1 MDFLINSNVFLLIA
15 TIVANL
21 GLGSFIFLKDR
32 KNKVNNSFSVI
43 LFLISLWSF
52 SNLVFIF
59 ARSPE
64 WVLFWRRITPCGGAL
79 LAGYFLYFSLL
90 FPSGKTRIS
99 ALQKLLILGPGYVFA
114 GLSVFSRLLIGSFVF
129 TDIKYPFLGIAD
141 FGPLYKIYS
150 IYLIVYF
157 GWALFNLFVKF
168 TRSEKLERLKIFY
181 VLTGMTLAVIAGIVV
196 SLLLPIFGV
205 SQFFTLGPPFT
216 LIMTG
221 FITYAIIRYRL
232 LGIED
237 FLSRG
242 VNVLLGTAAIITFF
256 SFLFI
261 GRIDLLLPF
270 SLILIQ
276 SVLGFYV
283 LIKNPKN
290 EINLSFAAFCFA
302 LAFWSFSAFM
312 LQHATNIYEVIVWGR
327 YIFVGPILIA
337 YFFLCFTFVFPK
349 RITARFE
356 LKRMLLFAPTL
367 LFLIFTPGTLILK
380 TAVLGASGPIPKWG
394 MLYPFFALYF
404 LAYFLYGIFN
414 LVQKYLRSRGIERTQ
429 IRYVFL
435 GLFLSFLFG
444 IITNLALPALGEA
457 RLLGLG
463 PYFTLFLIG
472 FTMYAILKH
481 RLMSI
486 EVVIQRSA
494 VYGIV
499 TILIM
504 ALYALAVIISETFL
518 RQIMGYSSLLVTAAA
533 ALLIAVLYQPMIRTF
548 QGITD
553 RLFFRGRYDYRKTL
567 QEISQRIASV
577 IKLEELT
584 QLIVSSFIDTMKIS
598 EISFLL
604 VDKEKEHFR
613 SVPISLPRYKK
624 IEIDVESPIVS
635 WLNSAKDVL
644 VRDEIEDEIGRQ
656 EALGEVGNIRKH
668 SMEEV
673 RDEMERIGISVW
685 VPIISKEEMIGII
698 ALGNKLSGDIFSTE
712 DIGLLST
719 LGSQTAVALDNARL
733 YDEVVNMKD
742 YSEEILQSMITG
754 VMTVDTRGKIVTFNS
769 MAERIT
775 GRRRVEVL
783 GKSCEDIWGRRG
795 TIPNV
800 ITNSLKD
807 RCYINF
813 ESSIASPERGLV
825 PVAFTSTV
833 LRDHQQKKIGAL
845 LTIRDL
851 SEVKELEEKVRRAD
865 KLTALAT
872 MAAGMAHE
880 IKNPLSS
887 MKVLSQLLPK
897 KYDDMEFRK
906 KMEEIV
912 PREINRIDRIVE
924 SLLSFARATALTFEK
939 VNVNDLLEENVKYF
953 QDQAEAVDVKIKTD
967 YADLPEI
974 ELDKGQLSQVF
985 SNLMLN
991 AIQAMSEGGE
1001 LKVVTLLGKKIMDQ
1015 LQTVIV
1021 KISDTGHGM
1030 PEETVNKLFDP
1041 FFTTKHGG
1049 TGLGLTISH
1058 NIVDG
1063 HGGYI
1068 DVESKAGKGTTFT
1081 ITLPVSQRLV

>member
-1 MDFLINSNVFLLIA
+1 MLEYLIQVQNFLLLLA
-15 TIVANL
+15 LVLNL
-21 GLGSFIFLKDR
+21 GLSIFIFLKNR
-32 KNKVNNSFSVI
+32 KSEINRSFAAMLFWTAIWVVSLLVFLNIKDINWILMVRRLTPIGASILVGYFLCFAKVFPTGEGACPWYKRLIVLSPGYIFAVLSATTPWMISGFVVGDPHYPFLGKPIFGFLYFIWALYFISYFILAAYI
-43 LFLISLWSF
+43 LFKKLKKSEGRQKLQVWYVLFGTVLAGSVAALLSLLLPLLKIPQFFTVGPLATLILAGFTAYTIVKYRLLQIEDFLTRGLYLFIGLSAAMGTIIFIVIDKTSFILTFFLIFTQSVLGLLIYIRNRKSEVNISYSAFVFSFALWNFCAFQVTQRSIPG
-52 SNLVFIF
+52 LIWADKFIF
-59 ARSPE
+59 VPAS
-64 WVLFWRRITPCGGAL
+64 LL
-79 LAGYFLYFSLL
+79 LAFFLYFSFV
-90 FPSGKTRIS
+90 FPRKGDKFGMFQRVLIFIFPIILS
-99 ALQKLLILGPGYVFA
+99 ALIP
-114 GLSVFSRLLIGSFVF
+114 
-129 TDIKYPFLGIAD
+129 
-141 FGPLYKIYS
+141 
-150 IYLIVYF
+150 
-157 GWALFNLFVKF
+157 FNLIIKD
-168 TRSEKLERLKIFY
+168 
-181 VLTGMTLAVIAGIVV
+181 V
-196 SLLLPIFGV
+196 SITKGTILPIFGQAYPLFV
-205 SQFFTLGPPFT
+205 IYALVYIGLGLYN
-216 LIMTG
+216 LIKHY
-221 FITYAIIRYRL
+221 FSSS
-232 LGIED
+232 GIEK
-237 FLSRG
+237 L
-242 VNVLLGTAAIITFF
+242 
-256 SFLFI
+256 
-261 GRIDLLLPF
+261 
-270 SLILIQ
+270 
-276 SVLGFYV
+276 
-283 LIKNPKN
+283 
-290 EINLSFAAFCFA
+290 
-302 LAFWSFSAFM
+302 
-312 LQHATNIYEVIVWGR
+312 
-327 YIFVGPILIA
+327 
-337 YFFLCFTFVFPK
+337 
-349 RITARFE
+349 
-356 LKRMLLFAPTL
+356 
-367 LFLIFTPGTLILK
+367 
-380 TAVLGASGPIPKWG
+380 
-394 MLYPFFALYF
+394 
-404 LAYFLYGIFN
+404 
-414 LVQKYLRSRGIERTQ
+414 Q

-435 GLFLSFLFG
+435 GMFLSFFAL
-444 IITNLALPALGEA
+444 ILSNLVLPWLGEA
-457 RLLGLG
+457 RLAPFG
-463 PYFTLFLIG
+463 PFFTLFFVL
-472 FTMYAILKH
+472 FTSYAILKH

-486 EVVIQRSA
+486 EIVIQRSA

-518 RQIMGYSSLLVTAAA
+518 RQIMGYSSLIITAAA

-604 VDKEKEHFR
+604 LDREKEHFR
-613 SVPISLPRYKK
+613 SVPISLPRYNK
-624 IEIDVESPIVS
+624 IEIDVDSPIVS
-635 WLNSAKDVL
+635 WLNSAKDIL

-685 VPIISKEEMIGII
+685 VPIISKEELIGII

-742 YSEEILQSMITG
+742 YNEEILQSMITG

-775 GRRRVEVL
+775 GRKRAEVL

-800 ITNSLKD
+800 IANSLKD

-939 VNVNDLLEENVKYF
+939 ENVNDLLGENVKYF

-967 YADLPEI
+967 YADLPDI

-1001 LKVVTLLGKKIMDQ
+1001 LKVVTMLGKKVMDQ

-1063 HGGYI
+1063 HCGYI

-1081 ITLPVSQRLV
+1081 ITLPVSQGLV